1 MASMDFFEAQDR
13 ARGKTWKLIVIYAL
27 AVVAIIV
34 TIYLVVSFF
43 FFYRAEESPYPF
55 FSREMLWDPA
65 KLLMVSAAVLTV
77 ILLGTLYK
85 VSQLSKGGSSVAEMA
100 GGRKVDF
107 STRDPKERRLVN
119 VVEEMSIA
127 SGIPVPAIYILD
139 DEEGINAFA
148 AGFSSRDAAV
158 GVTKGTVEQLTRD
171 ELQGV
176 IAHEFSH
183 IFNGDMRLN
192 IRLIGILNGILVLHV
207 IGMIVMRGSI
217 FARAGA
223 GSSGGGDRGGKGGG
237 GAMAILV
244 LGLALLIVGY
254 IGMLFGRMIQ
264 AAVSRQRE
272 YLADA
277 AAVQYTR
284 NPDGIGGAL
293 RKIGGLQAGS
303 KVENGHSSELSHMFF
318 AKGLSSGMNSAF
330 STHPPLEKRIEAIRP
345 SEEAGSK
352 APSFIEE
359 EQKETGSEKEED
371 GFGGTLRP
379 AFILAAI
386 GTFGQKDLS
395 YARKLLQRIPDR
407 VRAAVHEPLQA
418 EALCYGLLLH
428 KEKDL
433 KEKQLNAIREKVGEE
448 VEKEVKG
455 IAPALEAVE
464 REWILPL
471 IDMALPAL
479 KQMSEK
485 QYRAFRESLRELIE
499 ADDEVSVFE
508 YALEKVLVHNL
519 DAFILEKPD
528 PKVRH
533 KKLGAL
539 TQELSLL
546 LSAIAHQSSPSPEEA
561 WRSGIGAFEDDA
573 IQKGSRFIE
582 QGALQFKELDEALDA
597 FAASSG
603 EVRKQFLTAAVKVA
617 YADGD
622 LSKEEMELLRA
633 MAEAIDC
640 PMPISGG
647 A

>member
-1 MASMDFFEAQDR
+1 MASMDFFEAQDK
-13 ARGKTWKLIVIYAL
+13 ARSKTWKLIVLYVL
-27 AVVAIIV
+27 AVLAIV
-34 TIYLVVSFF
+34 TTIYLVVNFF
-43 FFYRAEESPYPF
+43 FHYRAVEYEAPF
-55 FSREMLWDPA
+55 WSKEVLWKPQ
-65 KLLMVSAAVLTV
+65 LLLLVSAAVLTV
-77 ILLGTLYK
+77 ILLGTFYR

-107 STRDPKERRLVN
+107 STKDPAERRLVN

-127 SGIPVPAIYILD
+127 SGIPVPAIYVLD
-139 DEEGINAFA
+139 EEEGINAFA

-158 GVTKGTVEQLTRD
+158 GVTRGTIEQLTRD

-207 IGMIVMRGSI
+207 LGMIVMRGSI
-217 FARAGA
+217 FAGHGGGR
-223 GSSGGGDRGGKGGG
+223 SSGDGQGKGGG

-244 LGLALLIVGY
+244 LGLVLLIVGY

-293 RKIGGLQAGS
+293 RKIGGLKDGS

-318 AKGLSSGMNSAF
+318 AKGLKSGMNSVF
-330 STHPPLEKRIEAIRP
+330 STHPPLEKRIEMIGP
-345 SEEAGSK
+345 SEEAGTK
-352 APSFIEE
+352 EPTLWEE
-359 EQKETGSEKEED
+359 EEERKNSKD
-371 GFGGTLRP
+371 EEQGFGDVFRP
-379 AFILAAI
+379 EFLLAAV

-395 YARKLLQRIPDR
+395 YARELLKRIPEK
-407 VRAAVHEPLQA
+407 VRQAVHEPLQA

-428 KEKDL
+428 QEENL
-433 KEKQLNAIREKVGEE
+433 MEEQLSTIREKAGEE
-448 VEKEVKG
+448 LENEVKR
-455 IAPALEAVE
+455 IAPALKEVE
-464 REWILPL
+464 REWVLPL

-499 ADDEVSVFE
+499 ADEEISIFE

-519 DAFILEKPD
+519 DAFILERPD

-533 KKLGAL
+533 RKLKPLGK
-539 TQELSLL
+539 ELSLL
-546 LSAIAHQSSPSPEEA
+546 LSALAHQSSDAPEEA
-561 WRSGIGAFEDDA
+561 WKTGTEAIGSEHRPE
-573 IQKGSRFIE
+573 GMNFIE
-582 QGALQFKELDEALDA
+582 KEKLGFEELDQALDA
-597 FAASSG
+597 FAEASG
-603 EVRKQFLTAAVKVA
+603 AVRKHFLNAAVKVA
-617 YADGD
+617 QADGE
-622 LSKEEMELLRA
+622 LSRKEVELLRA

-640 PMPISGG
+640 PMPVSGG